1 MTSDS
6 SHRASICL
14 YRGSSMREEPES
26 TIDEKSEFPSEGDG
40 TRAWAERWLS
50 PERFEPY
57 LAACDG
63 DAGRAL
69 DLYEWNA
76 ALAQVVMREICHFEI
91 ALRNAYDRVMRE
103 RWEGD
108 WLLDDGS
115 PARVPLMRK
124 SGARRAGRE
133 LHEPAHHRRRRRRAA
148 EELPARRARGEPHA
162 GVLGPPHRPLPRGRD
177 MEDVPLPRMGRRGRG
192 RKELQRSL
200 NGILPREEP
209 GGARRAPVRPCR
221 GGALSPLGGFRRH
234 EAAA

>member
-1 MTSDS
+1 M
-6 SHRASICL
+6 AL
-14 YRGSSMREEPES
+14 
-26 TIDEKSEFPSEGDG
+26 
-40 TRAWAERWLS
+40 A
-50 PERFEPY
+50 ERFEPY

-108 WLLDDGS
+108 WLLDDGLAG
-115 PARVPLMRK
+115 ARAPHEEV
-124 SGARRAGRE
+124 GARRAGRE

-177 MEDVPLPRMGRRGRG
+177 MEDVPLPRMAEGTR

-200 NGILPREEP
+200 NGILHVRN
-209 GGARRAPVRPCR
+209 RAAHAERLFDP
-221 GGALSPLGGFRRH
+221 AEAELSPPLGGFPTP
-234 EAAA
+234 